1 MKPTIAITMGDPTG
15 IGGEIAV
22 RALAQKRFYEEA
34 RPLII
39 GARGSI
45 EDALRMLNSDLKLN
59 IIADVDQGRY
69 EHGTIDLLDLD
80 NVDMDKLVYGKVAAM
95 GGKAAFEYI
104 IKGIDSA
111 LEGKV
116 DAVVTGPIH
125 KEALNQAGHHYSGHT
140 EIFAERTGTKDYSM
154 MLAHK
159 DFRIAHVTT
168 HVSLRQACDLIKK
181 ERVGIVI
188 QLAHDAMLAL
198 GIAKPRIGVAGL
210 NPHAGEGGLFGD
222 EEIKEIIP
230 AIEAAKAKGLDV
242 DGPVPPDTIFAKA
255 LGGQYD
261 IVVAMY
267 HDQGHIPMKTA
278 GFELDLETKTYTSVS
293 GVNITLGLPIIRT
306 SVDHGT
312 AFGKAG
318 QGRANAESLEEAID
332 YAIQFA
338 RGKKRV

>member
-1 MKPTIAITMGDPTG
+1 MRPIIAITMGDPTG
-15 IGGEIAV
+15 IGAEIAV
-22 RALAQKRFYEEA
+22 RALANKRFYEEA
-34 RPLII
+34 RPLVI
-39 GARGSI
+39 GSRGPM
-45 EDALRMLNSDLKLN
+45 EDGLRMVNSDLKLN
-59 IIADVDQGRY
+59 IIADVSKGRFEY
-69 EHGTIDLLDLD
+69 GTIDLLVLD

-104 IKGIDSA
+104 VKGIDLA
-111 LEGKV
+111 MAGIV

-140 EIFAERTGTKDYSM
+140 EIFAEKTGTKDYSM

-159 DFRIAHVTT
+159 DFRVAHVTT
-168 HVSLRQACDLIKK
+168 HVSLRKACDLVKK
-181 ERVGIVI
+181 ARVLTVI
-188 QLAHDAMLAL
+188 RLAHNAMLEL
-198 GIAKPRIGVAGL
+198 GIEEPRIGVAGL
-210 NPHAGEGGLFGD
+210 NPHSGEGGLFGD

-230 AIEAAKAKGLDV
+230 AIEEAKGQGMNV
-242 DGPVPPDTIFAKA
+242 EGPVPPDTLFAKA

-278 GFELDLETKTYTSVS
+278 GFELDLATNTYKSVS

-338 RGKKRV
+338 RGKKRA